1 VPVSALSGPTPIDA
15 MKVYLTSTNVIGQPL
30 SERS

>member
-1 VPVSALSGPTPIDA
+1 VPVSALSGSAPIDA

-30 SERS
+30 PMRS